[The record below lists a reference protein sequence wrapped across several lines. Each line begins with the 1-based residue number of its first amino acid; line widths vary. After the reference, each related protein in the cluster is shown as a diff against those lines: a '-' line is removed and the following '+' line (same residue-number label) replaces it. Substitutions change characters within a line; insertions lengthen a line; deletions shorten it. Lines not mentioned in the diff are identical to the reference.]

1 MPQMKSLRNF
11 RLASLT
17 GFVCMVEADKPFY
30 CPDNAVEDAM
40 KAGCVPVNEADIP
53 FYEDQ
58 ARARV
63 DFVGNLRQSIIYLAI
78 STIVKEN
85 NVKNF
90 DAGGMP
96 KLEVVSDRLAMTV
109 GTSELRD
116 LYQQY
121 LSNKADNTEYEVH
134 PQAKRVVDVLEAST
148 KAELREMCEEFGI
161 SAEEH
166 KLSGMNMKELRK
178 ILLVKLSGITQD

>member
-11 RLASLT
+11 RLATTT
-17 GFVCMVEADKPFY
+17 GFVCLVESNTPFF

-40 KAGCVPVNEADIP
+40 KAGCVPVNEEDIP

-63 DFVGNLRQSIIYLAI
+63 DFTGTLRQSIIYLAI

-85 NVKNF
+85 STKNF

-96 KLEVVSDRLAMTV
+96 KLEVVADRLGMTV
-109 GTSELRD
+109 GAAELRD
-116 LYQQY
+116 LFQQF
-121 LSNKADNTEYEVH
+121 LSNKADGKEYEIH
-134 PQAKRVVDVLEAST
+134 PQAARVVDVLEAST

-161 SAEEH
+161 DAEAH